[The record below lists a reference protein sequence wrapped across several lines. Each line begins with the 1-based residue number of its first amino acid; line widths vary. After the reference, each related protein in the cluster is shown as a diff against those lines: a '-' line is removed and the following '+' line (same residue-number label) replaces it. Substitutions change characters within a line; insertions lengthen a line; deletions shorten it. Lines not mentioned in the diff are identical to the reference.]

1 MERLLLMAAAAAL
14 PLLTATAAQ
23 AQMKGLTA
31 GVIADVARTRELDLR
46 LSRQLGNDRPV
57 PLMRGMI
64 VHRDVAPNAVI
75 GLGLANVYSKRRGGS
90 DLRIGERPSRSR
102 KPAITFVLKF

>member
-1 MERLLLMAAAAAL
+1 MTRWLAMIVIVPLAAV
-14 PLLTATAAQ
+14 ATEAH

-31 GVIADVARTRELDLR
+31 GVIADVARSREIDLR
-46 LSRQLGNDRPV
+46 VTQPYGIQRTT

-64 VHRDVAPNAVI
+64 VRHDVAPNAAI
-75 GLGLANVYSKRRGGS
+75 GIGLANIYDRRRMGY
-90 DLRIGERPSRSR
+90 DARPGERPSRSR